1 MFICFKLKFSYVI
14 LLYIAFLY
22 LAEKNKALPWKLET
36 ACVGF
41 PFTSNFILVWS
52 VSEYPFLFISLTNLI
67 HVYEC
72 LGDSYWFFS
81 LSSENASLTKTFQ
94 SIIFL
99 PPPPTPRKKRQITL
113 LCDKIDLGVALVEN
127 ITSRFIL
134 HQVLKEP
141 THILHTS
148 SSCIYLIFTSQP

>member
-14 LLYIAFLY
+14 LLYVAFLY

-36 ACVGF
+36 ACVAF

-94 SIIFL
+94 SIIVFT
-99 PPPPTPRKKRQITL
+99 PTSHPKEKTSNNVTL
-113 LCDKIDLGVALVEN
+113 WQN
-127 ITSRFIL
+127 RFRSGPSW
-134 HQVLKEP
+134 EY
-141 THILHTS
+141 HIS
-148 SSCIYLIFTSQP
+148 IYIAPGS

>member
-1 MFICFKLKFSYVI
+1 MFQVKI
-14 LLYIAFLY
+14 FLRNSIIHCVFVFGWKKY
-22 LAEKNKALPWKLET
+22 KALPRKLET
-36 ACVGF
+36 ACVAF

-94 SIIFL
+94 SIIVFT
-99 PPPPTPRKKRQITL
+99 PTSHPKEKTSNNVTL
-113 LCDKIDLGVALVEN
+113 WQN
-127 ITSRFIL
+127 RFRSGPSW
-134 HQVLKEP
+134 EY
-141 THILHTS
+141 HIS
-148 SSCIYLIFTSQP
+148 IYIAPGS